1 MSYKIKLSERL
12 DEGIRRIGLEQ
23 IDAAVK
29 RLRGHGDPAS
39 VVHATRKTLKK
50 LRSLLR
56 LARPGLP
63 QAVYSE
69 ENARYRDI
77 GRLMSG
83 ARDAQVMSE
92 MLESLHE
99 SSDGRTKAAIGAV
112 RTRLSMLVKR
122 SAAAAGTGT
131 VAETPELFAEVRSR
145 LAEGRVAMEELPIE
159 SGRLHVAFD
168 GMEMVYRR
176 ARRAMNH
183 AFTTLD
189 DVDMHEFRKQAQHHW
204 RHMQLVSAAWP
215 EFFDARV
222 VTARNLSQI
231 LGEVHDLAV
240 LQKFLESATDARLT
254 KRQRD
259 IVFEVAASRQS
270 DLRQDAYA
278 LAHRLFAEPP
288 GAFRDHVV
296 VYWQAARDEP
306 PAALAAE

>member
-1 MSYKIKLSERL
+1 MGSGFSL
-12 DEGIRRIGLEQ
+12 
-23 IDAAVK
+23 
-29 RLRGHGDPAS
+29 DPAAPMS
-39 VVHATRKTLKK
+39 EAVRRVALAEIDTAYAALASPPERHKGVHDSRKCLKR
-50 LRSLLR
+50 LRSLLV
-56 LARPGLP
+56 LIKPGLP
-63 QAVYSE
+63 EPVFLSLTE
-69 ENARYRDI
+69 RLRTIAR
-77 GRLMSG
+77 GLAP
-83 ARDAQVMSE
+83 ARDAAALLDAVDKFAKAEGEGEATPIPALRSWLQE
-92 MLESLHE
+92 RRQAAKHSL
-99 SSDGRTKAAIGAV
+99 DGSTAADAMRG
-112 RTRLSMLVKR
+112 
-122 SAAAAGTGT
+122 
-131 VAETPELFAEVRSR
+131 LFALRPAMAN
-145 LAEGRVAMEELPIE
+145 LAVYPDDFSSIAKGLRDSYRGGRK
-159 SGRLHVAFD
+159 AFA
-168 GMEMVYRR
+168 R
-176 ARRAMNH
+176 AFATGNDEDFHEWRK
-183 AFTTLD
+183 TL
-189 DVDMHEFRKQAQHHW
+189 QHHW